1 MSSMRRSVLLP
12 DETLRRE
19 MKIRRAV
26 EYFWRTVIS
35 SIRHS
40 VSSSDETP
48 RSSSKILGCAFL
60 SLVFP
65 SVDETLRLLL
75 DILHECRKLD
85 GHFCKYFLFSKVI
98 SDPETTMNLI
108 SELQCRPFTRT
119 GAYNLA
125 NPSHYAPID
134 VLAFVFSSIILSE
147 MKT

>member
-1 MSSMRRSVLLP
+1 MSNMRRSVLSP

-35 SIRHS
+35 RIRHS
-40 VSSSDETP
+40 VSSPDETP
-48 RSSSKILGCAFL
+48 PKFVKNTRLRVSLLGV
-60 SLVFP
+60 S
-65 SVDETLRLLL
+65 SVDETQRLML

-85 GHFCKYFLFSKVI
+85 GHFYKYFVFSKVI

-108 SELQCRPFTRT
+108 SELQCRPFTRK

-125 NPSHYAPID
+125 NPSHYPPID
-134 VLAFVFSSIILSE
+134 VLAFVFSSIISSE

>member
-1 MSSMRRSVLLP
+1 MTNSNIKYSTQCFIIRSNTSKFVKNTRLRVSLLG
-12 DETLRRE
+12 
-19 MKIRRAV
+19 
-26 EYFWRTVIS
+26 
-35 SIRHS
+35 
-40 VSSSDETP
+40 VS
-48 RSSSKILGCAFL
+48 
-60 SLVFP
+60 
-65 SVDETLRLLL
+65 SVDETLRLML

-85 GHFCKYFLFSKVI
+85 GYFLFSKVI

-108 SELQCRPFTRT
+108 SELQCRPFTRK